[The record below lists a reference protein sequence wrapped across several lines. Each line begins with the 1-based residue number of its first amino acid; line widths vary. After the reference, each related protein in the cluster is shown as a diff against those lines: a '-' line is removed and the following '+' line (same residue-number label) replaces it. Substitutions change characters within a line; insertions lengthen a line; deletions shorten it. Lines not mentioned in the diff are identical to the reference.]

1 MLIASYMVIVTV
13 VIPKCLVYLAVL
25 FESAMIWFIMGAGML
40 MLLSAVGVRISNN
53 MGSTIVVG
61 IIMAIGFIVRT
72 LVQAL
77 GWILRNMIIIAMPT
91 VFRSSRRAFLRSG
104 MNGILANILAIV
116 VMIAFAAVII

>member
-1 MLIASYMVIVTV
+1 MLIAIYMFCVTV

-40 MLLSAVGVRISNN
+40 MLLSAVGVIISNN

-77 GWILRNMIIIAMPT
+77 GWILRNMIIAMPR
-91 VFRSSRRAFLRSG
+91 VFGSSRRAFLRSG

>member
-1 MLIASYMVIVTV
+1 MLIAIYMFCVTV

-77 GWILRNMIIIAMPT
+77 GWILRNMIIAMPR
-91 VFRSSRRAFLRSG
+91 VFHSSRRAFLRSG
-104 MNGILANILAIV
+104 MNGILANILATV
-116 VMIAFAAVII
+116 AMIAFAAVII

>member
-1 MLIASYMVIVTV
+1 MLIAIYMFCVTV

-53 MGSTIVVG
+53 MGSTIVGG
-61 IIMAIGFIVRT
+61 IILAIGFIVRT

-77 GWILRNMIIIAMPT
+77 GWILRNMIIAMPR
-91 VFRSSRRAFLRSG
+91 VFFSSRRAFLRSG
-104 MNGILANILAIV
+104 MNGILANILATV
-116 VMIAFAAVII
+116 AMIAFAAVII

>member
-1 MLIASYMVIVTV
+1 MLIAIYMVIVTV

-40 MLLSAVGVRISNN
+40 MLLSAVGIRISNN
-53 MGSTIVVG
+53 MGSIVVG

-77 GWILRNMIIIAMPT
+77 GWILRNMIIIAMPR
-91 VFRSSRRAFLRSG
+91 VFCSSRRAFLRSG
-104 MNGILANILAIV
+104 MNGILANILATV
-116 VMIAFAAVII
+116 AMIAFAAVII

>member
-1 MLIASYMVIVTV
+1 MAFIINKKFLEEMYMLIAIYMFCVTV

-61 IIMAIGFIVRT
+61 IIMAIGE
-72 LVQAL
+72 L
-77 GWILRNMIIIAMPT
+77 W
-91 VFRSSRRAFLRSG
+91 FRPWGGFLET
-104 MNGILANILAIV
+104 
-116 VMIAFAAVII
+116 